1 MAQSA
6 KGNVL
11 PLGNHPR
18 AKPRFTSQESA
29 DLLTGCRELA
39 MTRMSLA
46 LASMLDRLEDDL
58 FEMAEQATDREA
70 QDVYLDARSH
80 ARAGR
85 QGMEVT
91 FRRHFLDLFNR
102 RMKGGAA
109 RAPTAAAPAWGEFSL
124 VADEDLEEA
133 LAVSAMSRKLEA
145 ACEGELFALSQRV
158 GYLLERPEL
167 EDAANPMSP
176 EAICAA
182 LRGACDH
189 LQAGFKVRMTL
200 LRQFER
206 YAETEL
212 QRVYHDLNSHLAE
225 RRVLPDVR
233 PTPRRAAAPQRPV
246 RVEAPKPAP
255 GGDLFATLAQLL
267 GTAAAAGGAPASG
280 TAGAEFHPGVG
291 APAGTPGPA
300 VAGAGAVT
308 ALAAPNAAA
317 APFLE
322 SLTRMHRESA
332 MASLASDASR
342 VNVVKGLRDRPD
354 AAALGALDAMTID
367 LVAMLFDYIFED
379 DGVPASVKALLGRLQ
394 IPLLKVALLDK
405 AFFSSRAHPARHLL
419 DGLAESA
426 LGLDEDDILGVETLA
441 MIDGVVDRVL
451 AEFDSDLAL
460 FVALGAE
467 VDAFLARRGRDEE
480 DIVQRS
486 ASLIEAREK
495 REIALAIAQSEVARR
510 LEMRAWVP
518 PVVRDMLLG
527 SWSQALANV
536 VLGEGEGSEP
546 WKRLT
551 VAIDDLLWSVE
562 PKEAPND
569 RKRLLAMLPAMIQ
582 ELHHGM
588 HRGGAEDAERNAF
601 LNALVDCHAMAV
613 KAGLRGMAAMPQP
626 PVLRVAPTASI
637 EREIVPAGDLQVE
650 EIRLRTAP
658 GEGAVRNV
666 FTRTGIWTNLQ
677 RGTWVEFARA
687 SGTPVRTRLTWIS
700 PNKGVYLF
708 TNPLSATS
716 TAVSISP
723 EALAE
728 QMRLGEARLLDAGPL
743 VERAVDSMLATLR
756 DKKAGAR
763 SPSP

>member
-6 KGNVL
+6 KGNVF
-11 PLGNHPR
+11 PLGSDPR

-46 LASMLDRLEDDL
+46 LSTMLDRLEDDL
-58 FEMAEQATDREA
+58 FEMAEQAVDRDSR
-70 QDVYLDARSH
+70 DVFLDARSH
-80 ARAGR
+80 ARSGR
-85 QGMEVT
+85 ESMEVT
-91 FRRHFLDLFNR
+91 FRRHFLDFFNR
-102 RMKGGAA
+102 KMKGEGGRAA
-109 RAPTAAAPAWGEFSL
+109 PAAAPAWGEFSL
-124 VADEDLEEA
+124 VGHEDLEEA

-145 ACEGELFALSQRV
+145 TCEGELAALSQRV

-176 EAICAA
+176 ETICAA
-182 LRGACDH
+182 LRDACGQ

-206 YAETEL
+206 YAESEL

-233 PTPRRAAAPQRPV
+233 AVPRRAAAPPRAIHA
-246 RVEAPKPAP
+246 EAVKPAP
-255 GGDLFATLAQLL
+255 GGDLFATLARLL
-267 GTAAAAGGAPASG
+267 GNAAGTGIACPPDAGGAAHATGAGMPAAAFGVDSSGATAAPGTAA
-280 TAGAEFHPGVG
+280 V
-291 APAGTPGPA
+291 
-300 VAGAGAVT
+300 
-308 ALAAPNAAA
+308 
-317 APFLE
+317 PFLE
-322 SLTRMHRESA
+322 SLTRMHREGVA
-332 MASLASDASR
+332 VPLASGGAR
-342 VNVVKGLRDRPD
+342 VNVVKSLRDRPE

-379 DGVPASVKALLGRLQ
+379 DAVPASVKALLGRLQ

-405 AFFSSRAHPARHLL
+405 AFFSTRAHPARHLL
-419 DGLAESA
+419 DALAESA
-426 LGLDEDDILGVETLA
+426 LGLDEDDTLGVETLS
-441 MIDGVVDRVL
+441 MIDGVVDRIL

-467 VDAFLARRGRDEE
+467 VDDFLARRSRDED

-495 REIALAIAQSEVARR
+495 REIAREIAQAEVARR
-510 LEMRAWVP
+510 LEARSWVP

-527 SWSQALANV
+527 HWSQALANV
-536 VLGEGEGSEP
+536 VLAEGEGSEP

-551 VAIDDLLWSVE
+551 CAIDDLLWSVE
-562 PKEAPND
+562 PKETAND
-569 RKRLLAMLPAMIQ
+569 RKRLLGMLPAMIQ
-582 ELHHGM
+582 ELHLGM
-588 HRGGAEDAERNAF
+588 RRAGAEDAERDAF
-601 LNALVDCHAMAV
+601 LNALVDCHATAV
-613 KAGLRGMAAMPQP
+613 KAGLRGMAAMPP
-626 PVLRVAPTASI
+626 APVQREAPTASI
-637 EREIVPAGDLQVE
+637 EREILPAGDLRVE
-650 EIRLRTAP
+650 EIRLRAAP
-658 GEGAVRNV
+658 GEAAVRNV
-666 FTRTGIWTNLQ
+666 FTRTGIWTHLQ

-716 TAVSISP
+716 AAVSISP

-728 QMRLGEARLLDAGPL
+728 QMRLGEARLLDAAPL

-756 DKKAGAR
+756 DKTAGAR

>member
-18 AKPRFTSQESA
+18 ARPRFTSQESA

-39 MTRMSLA
+39 MTRMSLS

-70 QDVYLDARSH
+70 QDVFLEARSH
-80 ARAGR
+80 ARSGR
-85 QGMEVT
+85 EAMEVT
-91 FRRHFLDLFNR
+91 FRRHFLDFFNR
-102 RMKGGAA
+102 KMKGEGG
-109 RAPTAAAPAWGEFSL
+109 RPVPAAPAWGELSL
-124 VADEDLEEA
+124 VGHEDLEEA

-145 ACEGELFALSQRV
+145 ACEGELAALSQRV

-176 EAICAA
+176 ETICAA
-182 LRGACDH
+182 LRDACDQ

-206 YAETEL
+206 YAESEL

-233 PTPRRAAAPQRPV
+233 ALPRRATSPPRPINA
-246 RVEAPKPAP
+246 EAVKPAP
-255 GGDLFATLAQLL
+255 GGDLFAALAQLL
-267 GTAAAAGGAPASG
+267 GNAAANGAGSGPGAMGTVPAGGG
-280 TAGAEFHPGVG
+280 I
-291 APAGTPGPA
+291 PAGLFGPA
-300 VAGAGAVT
+300 GGGTGAF
-308 ALAAPNAAA
+308 PNAAA
-317 APFLE
+317 GPSAAAVPFLE
-322 SLTRMHRESA
+322 SLTRMHRESV
-332 MASLASDASR
+332 MVPIASDGAR

-354 AAALGALDAMTID
+354 APALGTLDAMTID

-379 DGVPASVKALLGRLQ
+379 DAVPASVKALLGRLQ

-405 AFFSSRAHPARHLL
+405 AFFSTRAHPARHLL
-419 DGLAESA
+419 DVLAESA
-426 LGLDEDDILGVETLA
+426 LGLDEDDTLGIETLA

-480 DIVQRS
+480 DIVKRS

-495 REIALAIAQSEVARR
+495 REIALAIAQAEVARR

-527 SWSQALANV
+527 HWSRALASV
-536 VLGEGEGSEP
+536 VLAEGEGSES

-562 PKEAPND
+562 PKEAAND
-569 RKRLLAMLPAMIQ
+569 RKRLLAMLPRMIQ
-582 ELHHGM
+582 ELNHGL
-588 HRGGAEDAERNAF
+588 RVAAAEDAERDAF

-613 KAGLRGMAAMPQP
+613 KAGLRGMAAMPQVP
-626 PVLRVAPTASI
+626 AQRVAPPPSI
-637 EREIVPAGDLQVE
+637 EREIVPAGDLLVE
-650 EIRLRTAP
+650 EIRLRSAP
-658 GEGAVRNV
+658 GAAVARNV

-677 RGTWVEFARA
+677 RGTWVEFARV

-728 QMRLGEARLLDAGPL
+728 QMRLGEARLLDAAPL

-756 DKKAGAR
+756 DKTAGAR